1 MVRVCKRSACKFC
14 PYIYAMRLCAALKRL
29 AARGLG
35 AYVEGEETMVVSQH
49 VNAPAQIRQDAALSP
64 AQTLWDLTGEDMA
77 AVDALILD
85 RMQSSVG
92 LIPDLAEHLVGAGGK
107 RMRPLLTISAAQL
120 CGYQGDAHHKLA
132 AAVEFIHSATLLHD
146 DVVDES
152 ALRRGKKPANLIW
165 GNSASIL
172 VGDFL
177 FARAFNL
184 MVETD
189 SMEALGILS
198 NASSV
203 IAEGEVQ
210 QLAALRN
217 LAMTEA
223 DYMRV
228 IEAKTAALFAAATEV
243 APVIAKRPAA
253 ERAALREYGLKLGLA
268 FQLVD
273 DALDYGGMAS
283 ALGKSVGDDFREGKM
298 TLPVI
303 RSLQQATDKDRA
315 FWRRVIVD
323 HDQKDVDLERAV
335 SLLRKSGALESTME
349 LAKQYSQDAA
359 DALDVFPITPLRDTL
374 KDLAGFVVSRIS

>member
-1 MVRVCKRSACKFC
+1 M
-14 PYIYAMRLCAALKRL
+14 
-29 AARGLG
+29 
-35 AYVEGEETMVVSQH
+35 
-49 VNAPAQIRQDAALSP
+49 NAPAQIRQDAALSP
-64 AQTLWDLTGEDMA
+64 AEVLWGLTGSDMS
-77 AVDALILD
+77 AVDAIILE

-92 LIPDLAEHLVGAGGK
+92 MIPNLAQHLVGAGGK
-107 RMRPLLTISAAQL
+107 RLRPLLTVSAAQL
-120 CGYQGDAHHKLA
+120 CGYAGDAHHKLA
-132 AAVEFIHSATLLHD
+132 AAVEIIHSATLLHD
-146 DVVDES
+146 EVVDES

-184 MVETD
+184 MVETG

-198 NASSV
+198 HASSV

-223 DYMRV
+223 DYLGV

-243 APVIAKRPAA
+243 APVIAERPET

-273 DALDYGGMAS
+273 DALDYGGFES

-303 RSLQQATDKDRA
+303 RALQGASEADTV

-323 HDQKDVDLERAV
+323 HDQQPKDLETAV
-335 SLLRKSGALESTME
+335 SLLRKAGALDSTLD
-349 LAKQYSQDAA
+349 LAKQYSRDAA
-359 DALDVFPITPLRDTL
+359 QALDIFPTSSLRNTL
-374 KDLAGFVVSRIS
+374 QDLAGFVVARVS

>member
-1 MVRVCKRSACKFC
+1 
-14 PYIYAMRLCAALKRL
+14 
-29 AARGLG
+29 
-35 AYVEGEETMVVSQH
+35 MVVSPH

-64 AQTLWDLTGEDMA
+64 AQTLWDLTGNDMA

-107 RMRPLLTISAAQL
+107 RLRPLLTISAAQL
-120 CGYQGDAHHKLA
+120 CDYGSFSKGGTAHHKLA

-223 DYMRV
+223 DYMKV
-228 IEAKTAALFAAATEV
+228 IQAKTAALFAAATEV
-243 APVIAKRPAA
+243 APVIAQRPAA
-253 ERAALREYGLKLGLA
+253 ERNALREFGLKLGLA

-283 ALGKSVGDDFREGKM
+283 ALGKSIGDDFREGKM

-303 RSLQQATDKDRA
+303 RSLQDASDEDRA

-323 HDQKDVDLERAV
+323 HDQQDVDLERAV
-335 SLLRKSGALESTME
+335 SLLRQSGALESTME

-359 DALDVFPITPLRDTL
+359 QALNVFPVSPLRDTL
-374 KDLAGFVVSRIS
+374 KELAGFVVARIS

>member
-1 MVRVCKRSACKFC
+1 M
-14 PYIYAMRLCAALKRL
+14 
-29 AARGLG
+29 
-35 AYVEGEETMVVSQH
+35 
-49 VNAPAQIRQDAALSP
+49 NAPAKISESQPAATP
-64 AQTLWDLTGEDMA
+64 AETLWHLAREDMA
-77 AVDALILD
+77 AVDAIILE
-85 RMQSSVG
+85 RMQSPVG
-92 LIPDLAEHLVGAGGK
+92 IIPNLAQHLVGAGGK
-107 RMRPLLTISAAQL
+107 RLRPLLTVSTAAL
-120 CGYQGDAHHKLA
+120 CGYEGINHHKLA

-184 MVETD
+184 MVETN
-189 SMEALGILS
+189 SMQALGILS

-217 LAMTEA
+217 LQMSED
-223 DYMRV
+223 DYMSV
-228 IEAKTAALFAAATEV
+228 IKAKTAALFAAATEV
-243 APVIAKRPAA
+243 SPVITGRPDK
-253 ERAALREYGLKLGLA
+253 ERHALRDYGLKLGLA

-273 DALDYGGMAS
+273 DALDYGGLES

-303 RSLQQATDKDRA
+303 RTLQSANAEETA

-323 HDQKDVDLERAV
+323 HDQKDVDLETAV
-335 SLLRKSGALESTME
+335 SYLRNAGALQSTMD
-349 LAKQYSQDAA
+349 LARQYAREA
-359 DALDVFPITPLRDTL
+359 REALMIFEASAWRDTL
-374 KDLAGFVVSRIS
+374 ADLADFVVDRIS

>member
-1 MVRVCKRSACKFC
+1 M
-14 PYIYAMRLCAALKRL
+14 
-29 AARGLG
+29 
-35 AYVEGEETMVVSQH
+35 
-49 VNAPAQIRQDAALSP
+49 NAPAQIRQDAALSP
-64 AQTLWDLTGEDMA
+64 AQALWDLTGDDMA

-92 LIPDLAEHLVGAGGK
+92 LIPNLAQHLVGAGGK
-107 RMRPLLTISAAQL
+107 RLRPLLTVSAAQL
-120 CGYQGDAHHKLA
+120 CGYDGTSHHKLA

-152 ALRRGKKPANLIW
+152 DLRRGKKPANLIW

-184 MVETD
+184 MVETN

-198 NASSV
+198 YASSV

-223 DYMRV
+223 DYLRV

-243 APVIAKRPAA
+243 APVIAERPTI
-253 ERAALREYGLKLGLA
+253 ERDALREYGLKLGLA

-273 DALDYGGMAS
+273 DALDYGGMES

-303 RSLQQATDKDRA
+303 RSLETATEDEKA

-323 HDQKDVDLERAV
+323 HDQKDVDLEKAV
-335 SLLRKSGALESTME
+335 SMLRASGALEKTMD
-349 LAKQYSQDAA
+349 LAKQYSADAA
-359 DALDVFPITPLRDTL
+359 KSLDVFAASPLRDTSQN
-374 KDLAGFVVSRIS
+374 LAGYVVARIS

>member
-1 MVRVCKRSACKFC
+1 
-14 PYIYAMRLCAALKRL
+14 
-29 AARGLG
+29 
-35 AYVEGEETMVVSQH
+35 
-49 VNAPAQIRQDAALSP
+49 
-64 AQTLWDLTGEDMA
+64 MA

-92 LIPDLAEHLVGAGGK
+92 MIPDLAQHLVGAGGK
-107 RMRPLLTISAAQL
+107 RLRPLLTITAAQL
-120 CGYQGDAHHKLA
+120 CDYQGNAHHKLA

-184 MVETD
+184 MVETG

-217 LAMTEA
+217 LAMTED
-223 DYMRV
+223 DYLRV

-243 APVIAKRPAA
+243 APVIAGRPAA
-253 ERAALREYGLKLGLA
+253 ERNALREYGLKLGLA

-303 RSLQQATDKDRA
+303 RSLETASEDDKA

-323 HDQKDVDLERAV
+323 HDQKDVDLEKAV
-335 SLLRKSGALESTME
+335 SLLRSSGALESTMV
-349 LAKQYSQDAA
+349 LAKRYSKDAA
-359 DALDVFPITPLRDTL
+359 DALDVFPQSSLRDTL
-374 KDLAGFVVSRIS
+374 KELASFVVARIS

>member
-1 MVRVCKRSACKFC
+1 MVR
-14 PYIYAMRLCAALKRL
+14 I
-29 AARGLG
+29 
-35 AYVEGEETMVVSQH
+35 EMVVSPP

-64 AQTLWDLTGEDMA
+64 AQTLWDLTGNDMA
-77 AVDALILD
+77 AVDALILE

-107 RMRPLLTISAAQL
+107 RLRPLLTISAAQL
-120 CGYQGDAHHKLA
+120 CGYATFSEGGTAHHKLA

-243 APVIAKRPAA
+243 APVIAERPDA
-253 ERAALREYGLKLGLA
+253 ERGALREYGLKLGLA

-303 RSLQQATDKDRA
+303 RSLKEASDEDRA

-323 HDQKDVDLERAV
+323 HDQQDVDLEKAV

-349 LAKQYSQDAA
+349 LAKQYSQNAA
-359 DALDVFPITPLRDTL
+359 DALDVFPVSPLRDTL
-374 KDLAGFVVSRIS
+374 KELAGFVVARIS